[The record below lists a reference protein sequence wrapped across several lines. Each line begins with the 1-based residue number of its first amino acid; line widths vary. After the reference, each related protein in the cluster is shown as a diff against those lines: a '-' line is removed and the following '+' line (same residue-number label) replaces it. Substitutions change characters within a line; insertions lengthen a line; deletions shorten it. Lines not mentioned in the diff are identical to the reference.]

1 MSYYRAKQ
9 QADNVNIAEERRRK
23 VLQNIVQE
31 VRDAWRALGHSVCW
45 MKPSRWRKTS
55 RLR

>member
-31 VRDAWRALGHSVCW
+31 VRDAWRALGTASAG
-45 MKPSRWRKTS
+45 
-55 RLR
+55 

>member
-23 VLQNIVQE
+23 VLQNIVQ
-31 VRDAWRALGHSVCW
+31 RCATRTGARWAHSVC
-45 MKPSRWRKTS
+45 
-55 RLR
+55 